1 MNELW
6 HNKIMGLKII
16 FVVLILTAAS
26 LSVVAI
32 NPRWRQSLKNALVG
46 DERTILAK
54 TEGPIQAG
62 GPPFKI
68 FKIRTGEDISLEIF
82 SSVDGGK
89 EFVLNQKIDLQER
102 IDGYFTFRGNATNL
116 VLADID
122 SDGFNEILSATFDD
136 QGVPRLNAFK
146 YDPTIRTFSRMEAPP
161 SF

>member
-1 MNELW
+1 
-6 HNKIMGLKII
+6 MGLKII

-32 NPRWRQSLKNALVG
+32 NPRWRQSLKKTLVG
-46 DERTILAK
+46 EERTILAK
-54 TEGPIQAG
+54 AEGSIQAG

-68 FKIRTGEDISLEIF
+68 FKIKTGEDISLEIF
-82 SSVDGGK
+82 SSTDGGH

-102 IDGYFTFRGNATNL
+102 TDGYFTFRGNATNL
-116 VLADID
+116 ALADID
-122 SDGFNEILSATFDD
+122 SDGFTEILSATFDD

-146 YDPTIRTFSRMEAPP
+146 YDPAIHSFHRMEAPP